1 MELDLT
7 KEEKI
12 EFVNRLNSKSIQNK
26 LKYGRR
32 YVTSAI
38 FWAICGVISIVI
50 LALKIVTS
58 MFFWPVVL
66 LIWFFVIEDFLRG
79 IKALI
84 AAIKDASYGKM
95 SYFQYRKLLK
105 SGELGKWEEENI
117 KLETSK
123 VTGKD
128 NKEQEE
134 TKEQKEIKEQDD
146 IEKQEKVKQE
156 VQEQESVTLTA
167 EELAVLKKL
176 MDKKVVKNVEEVLQT
191 EKENTSKPNDNE
203 GNK

>member
-12 EFVNRLNSKSIQNK
+12 EFVNRLNLKSIQSK

-38 FWAICGVISIVI
+38 FWAIGGVISIII
-50 LALKIVTS
+50 LALKIITPA
-58 MFFWPVVL
+58 FFWPVVL
-66 LIWFFVIEDFLRG
+66 LFWFFVLEDSLRG

-105 SGELGKWEEENI
+105 SGELGKWAE
-117 KLETSK
+117 LEDKKDSEINE
-123 VTGKD
+123 VT
-128 NKEQEE
+128 NKETNEQEE
-134 TKEQKEIKEQDD
+134 TKEQED
-146 IEKQEKVKQE
+146 VKQE
-156 VQEQESVTLTA
+156 NVKNEEAQEQESVTLTA

-176 MDKKVVKNVEEVLQT
+176 MDKKVVKNFDEVEIT
-191 EKENTSKPNDNE
+191 DKTSKPNDS
-203 GNK
+203 KDKK